1 MGTHDKQMLLRMYVK
16 HALFSI
22 TYRTHCDS
30 HLGQDANISLGQ
42 TLQ

>member
-1 MGTHDKQMLLRMYVK
+1 MGAHDKQKLLRVYVK
-16 HALFSI
+16 HMLA
-22 TYRTHCDS
+22 YHNRTNCGS